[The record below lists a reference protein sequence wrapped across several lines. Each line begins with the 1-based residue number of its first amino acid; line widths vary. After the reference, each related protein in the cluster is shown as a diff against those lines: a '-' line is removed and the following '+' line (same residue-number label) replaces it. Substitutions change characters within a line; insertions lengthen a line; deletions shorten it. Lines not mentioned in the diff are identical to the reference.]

1 MINIYN
7 IKIIF
12 LLFIFYSVI
21 GWIIEVLDQFYRQ
34 KRFINRGFLIGPYCP
49 IYGFGGLYI
58 YIFLNKYY
66 SDPIALFFLTI
77 VECAILEYLTSF
89 VMEKIFKTRWWDYT
103 DKKFNIN
110 GRICLETLVLFGLC
124 GIISTY
130 LINPYLIQFIN
141 FINPSVLNVLAIV
154 LAIIFLV
161 DSIVSF
167 RIIYNFK
174 SVANDVRKDSTNE
187 ITAKVK
193 EVLKNK
199 SIFSKRLVK
208 AFPNFKTM
216 LKKIKSDKND

>member
-1 MINIYN
+1 MDIA
-7 IKIIF
+7 KLFIIF
-12 LLFIFYSVI
+12 MFYSI
-21 GWIIEVLDQFYRQ
+21 CGWIIEVVNVSVLEKKVVD
-34 KRFINRGFLIGPYCP
+34 RGFLIGPYCP

-130 LINPYLIQFIN
+130 LVNPYLIKFIN
-141 FINPSVLNVLAIV
+141 FINPSVLNVIAIV

-174 SVANDVRKDSTNE
+174 LVANDVRKDSTNE

>member
-1 MINIYN
+1 MDIA
-7 IKIIF
+7 KLFIIF
-12 LLFIFYSVI
+12 MFYSI
-21 GWIIEVLDQFYRQ
+21 CGWIIEVVNVSVLEKKVVD
-34 KRFINRGFLIGPYCP
+34 RGFLIGPYCP

-110 GRICLETLVLFGLC
+110 GRICLETLVLFGLG
-124 GIISTY
+124 GIVSTY
-130 LINPYLIQFIN
+130 LVNPYLVKFVN
-141 FINPSVLNVLAIV
+141 FINPSVLNVMAIV
-154 LAIIFLV
+154 LAIILLV

>member
-1 MINIYN
+1 MDIAKLFIM
-7 IKIIF
+7 
-12 LLFIFYSVI
+12 FIFYSI
-21 GWIIEVLDQFYRQ
+21 CGWIIEV
-34 KRFINRGFLIGPYCP
+34 INVSIVEKKIVDRGFLIGPYCP
-49 IYGFGGLYI
+49 IYGVGGLYI

-66 SDPIALFFLTI
+66 NDPVALFSLTI
-77 VECAILEYLTSF
+77 VECAILEYLTSLI
-89 VMEKIFKTRWWDYT
+89 MEKIFKTRWWDYT

-110 GRICLETLVLFGLC
+110 GRICLETLVLFGLG

-130 LINPYLIQFIN
+130 LVNPYLIKFIN
-141 FINPSVLNVLAIV
+141 FINPSVLNVIAIV

-174 SVANDVRKDSTNE
+174 LVANDVRKDSTNE

-193 EVLKNK
+193 EELKNK

>member
-1 MINIYN
+1 MDIA
-7 IKIIF
+7 KLFIIF
-12 LLFIFYSVI
+12 MFYSI
-21 GWIIEVLDQFYRQ
+21 CGWIIEVVNVSVLEKKVVD
-34 KRFINRGFLIGPYCP
+34 RGFLIGPYCP

>member
-1 MINIYN
+1 MDIAKLFIM
-7 IKIIF
+7 
-12 LLFIFYSVI
+12 FIFYSI
-21 GWIIEVLDQFYRQ
+21 CGWIIEVVNVSVLEKKVVD
-34 KRFINRGFLIGPYCP
+34 RGFLIGPYCP